1 MMPPDEHSG
10 LICAAGAMRLLATST
25 IATCYCVRCV
35 PAGIRM
41 RSERQTHHASPGDTS
56 LQLDCEFDMPNFS
69 LFDNPIVWRKRQ
81 LDDEPMPINF
91 QGNILPPFFDAKRFT
106 TQLTTPARGRYNPV
120 LTILGEW
127 SALYAQQ

>member
-1 MMPPDEHSG
+1 MPD
-10 LICAAGAMRLLATST
+10 
-25 IATCYCVRCV
+25 
-35 PAGIRM
+35 
-41 RSERQTHHASPGDTS
+41 
-56 LQLDCEFDMPNFS
+56 FS

-120 LTILGEW
+120 LTILGESSRPCTPSSSSMVW
-127 SALYAQQ
+127 YGKCRFI